1 MKKDVIGD
9 TVLGFRVPR
18 ELLDRLDQLAA
29 ADQRSRSQMARLL
42 IEEAMRRKEQPQS
55 PAAHHQ
61 A

>member
-18 ELLDRLDQLAA
+18 DLLDRLDQLAA

-42 IEEAMRRKEQPQS
+42 IEEAMRRKEQP